1 MVLTKITFRDL
12 SKEETTK
19 MLSKLR
25 ELDLEHDIEVMDLD
39 DSWKQNETASALY
52 KAYRKA
58 KGAFQAFVLNNKF

>member
-12 SKEETTK
+12 SEEETSI

-25 ELDLEHDIEVMDLD
+25 ELDLKHDIEVIDLD
-39 DSWKQNETASALY
+39 DGWKQNETASALY

-58 KGAFQAFVLNNKF
+58 KGAFKEFVINNKF